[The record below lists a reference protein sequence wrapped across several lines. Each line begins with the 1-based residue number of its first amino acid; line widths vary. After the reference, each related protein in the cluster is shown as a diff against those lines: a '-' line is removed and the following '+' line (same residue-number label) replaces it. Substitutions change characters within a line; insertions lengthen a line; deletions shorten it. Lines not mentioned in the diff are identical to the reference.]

1 MKKIM
6 CIYIY
11 TCTYTYICACHGYYA
26 LVMAILA
33 PFLLGHVKF
42 HQSRLYVL
50 ACGMSKILRADS
62 EKELSVRNLL
72 EMSRFRKD

>member
-1 MKKIM
+1 
-6 CIYIY
+6 
-11 TCTYTYICACHGYYA
+11 
-26 LVMAILA
+26 MAILA